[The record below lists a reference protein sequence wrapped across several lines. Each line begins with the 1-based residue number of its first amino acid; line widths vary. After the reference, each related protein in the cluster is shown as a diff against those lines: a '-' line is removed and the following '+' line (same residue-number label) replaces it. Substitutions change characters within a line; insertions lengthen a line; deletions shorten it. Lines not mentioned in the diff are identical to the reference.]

1 MIFFRCVAASG
12 FIAVRGWIQ
21 WLAIWCGCCQGSLL
35 SSFLPLR
42 LHWLRM
48 KPKHVLH
55 SYVTGAIISLLGGT
69 ASNGVHSC
77 FWDEWHWLSCLSG
90 GGEAVTWLLP
100 CISTGLT
107 CVSPGC
113 GCLGMIL
120 CVWTPALPPSR
131 DGGNVVWVKNY
142 FSSIFTITSHLPTR
156 EVISA
161 LHPLVHMLIAR
172 ENEHEWNCTC

>member
-35 SSFLPLR
+35 SSFLPLC

-90 GGEAVTWLLP
+90 GWGSCYLTPSLHLYWPHVRFTGMWLSRNDLVCLDSCTSSFQGWWQCGVGEELFLLH
-100 CISTGLT
+100 LYY
-107 CVSPGC
+107 
-113 GCLGMIL
+113 
-120 CVWTPALPPSR
+120 
-131 DGGNVVWVKNY
+131 N
-142 FSSIFTITSHLPTR
+142 FSSTH
-156 EVISA
+156 
-161 LHPLVHMLIAR
+161 
-172 ENEHEWNCTC
+172 